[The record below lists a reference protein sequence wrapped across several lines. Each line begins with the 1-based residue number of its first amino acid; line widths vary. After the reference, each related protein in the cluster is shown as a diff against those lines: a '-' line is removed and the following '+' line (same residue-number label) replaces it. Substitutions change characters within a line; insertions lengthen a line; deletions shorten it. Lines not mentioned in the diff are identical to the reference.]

1 MKFKRLILIILI
13 SLFWKASPS
22 LLWVNIGT
30 PILSFLWKASWFVW
44 QVSIGTPIYPLCL
57 SAHPVRKT
65 YFFFSVSVCPASPNK
80 DWPPRRQNQGSTPQF
95 PNAIAC
101 LETLCGHSPVAYRTT
116 EVPPLVT
123 RHKGSSPRT
132 HRINCVGS
140 KCPPQHL

>member
-13 SLFWKASPS
+13 SFFWKASPS
-22 LLWVNIGT
+22 LLRVNIGT

-65 YFFFSVSVCPASPNK
+65 YFFFLFRFAQHLQIRTDLPGGRTKALL
-80 DWPPRRQNQGSTPQF
+80 
-95 PNAIAC
+95 PNAIPC